1 MDLGN
6 GLGHLTY
13 STLVHPAD
21 NWEQLYHSLVT
32 YLPKVKARI
41 AGNKSFGVCI
51 RLSAN
56 TAQTLAASAAERDKL
71 KKFLADND
79 MYIYT
84 ANAFV
89 YGHFKGDLVKEQ
101 VYEPDWRG
109 EERTQYTIKVADI
122 LADVCPAGVA
132 PSIQSSPLGFKPRV
146 TGGDVVAS
154 YTDHVLR
161 VVAHLVAL
169 ESKTGRTVRLAL
181 EPEPFCF
188 LETTDE
194 TVEYFTHHLY
204 AGAAVEKLAKL
215 AQLPIAEANE
225 ALRRHLGIVYDICH
239 QAVEY
244 ENITESLQKL
254 VDGGVPIF
262 KLQEAAALYVP
273 EVTQGA
279 VDTLKRYAKTIYL
292 TQTMEKR
299 DGKINRY
306 LNVDDAIAAFEK
318 DPGGPR
324 EWRTHI
330 HVPVFLDDLGQ
341 FRTTRFAIEDA
352 LRFHKQKPLSRHLEV
367 ETYTWDMLPEL
378 AQDRRHR
385 RLCLPR
391 DRVGARAIG
400 VTLLSLPPLWG
411 REGRGVGRLRK
422 SVDGRASLST
432 APASRPPP
440 PTPPHKGEG
449 SSQETHH
456 ESRIHRAWPH
466 GRGHGAAAH

>member
-6 GLGHLTY
+6 GLGQLTY

-56 TAQTLAASAAERDKL
+56 SAETLANSAVERDKL

-89 YGHFKGDLVKEQ
+89 YGHFKGAAVKEQ
-101 VYEPDWRG
+101 VYEPDWRS
-109 EERTQYTIKVADI
+109 EERTQYTINVADV
-122 LADVCPAGVA
+122 LADVCPPGSA
-132 PSIQSSPLGFKPRV
+132 PSIQTAPLGFKARV
-146 TGGDVVAS
+146 TGPDVVAS
-154 YTDHVLR
+154 YTENVLR
-161 VVAHLVAL
+161 VVAHLIAL
-169 ESKTGRTVRLAL
+169 EAKTGRIVQLAL

-194 TVEYFTHHLY
+194 TVAYFKDHIFT
-204 AGAAVEKLAKL
+204 GKAAERLAKL
-215 AQLPIAEANE
+215 AHIPVAEAIG

-244 ENITESLQKL
+244 EDVTASLQKL
-254 VDGGVPIF
+254 VDAGVPIF

-279 VDTLKRYAKTIYL
+279 VDTLKRYSKTIYL
-292 TQTMEKR
+292 TQTLEKR
-299 DGKINRY
+299 NGKLNRY

-352 LRFHKQKPLSRHLEV
+352 LRFHKKTPLSHHLEV
-367 ETYTWDMLPEL
+367 ETYTWDMLPDSLKTGDIVEYVCREL
-378 AQDRRHR
+378 DW
-385 RLCLPR
+385 
-391 DRVGARAIG
+391 V
-400 VTLLSLPPLWG
+400 
-411 REGRGVGRLRK
+411 RGQLV
-422 SVDGRASLST
+422 
-432 APASRPPP
+432 
-440 PTPPHKGEG
+440 
-449 SSQETHH
+449 
-456 ESRIHRAWPH
+456 
-466 GRGHGAAAH
+466 